1 MFRAKYFMM
10 VWQVGDGPCRKIYT
24 WNDQYVPLSVEPGE
38 RKIRNQSFERR
49 MYLSFTH

>member
-1 MFRAKYFMM
+1 MFRANYFMM

-38 RKIRNQSFERR
+38 KKSAIKVLREGCI
-49 MYLSFTH
+49 